1 MSDVIILGN
10 GILGKEIQ
18 RQTNWDIH
26 SRSYNNFDI
35 NNSSFEQFKNYKV
48 IVNCIANTNTY
59 DDRKEAHWD
68 TNYASVYKLAL
79 FCNENNIKL
88 VHISSDFVYA
98 NSPLDKR
105 SELDAPCH
113 FANWYS
119 LTKLLADNMIELV
132 CNDYLICRTTHKEAP
147 FKFEKAF
154 IDRVGNFDYTQ
165 TIAGLIILLIL
176 YNESGIYN
184 VGTESKTMYSLAKQT
199 KQNVTPVLMEGDFPK
214 DTSMDVTKM
223 QGFLDFVQ

>member
-88 VHISSDFVYA
+88 VQISSDFVYT

-105 SELDAPCH
+105 NELAAPCH

-132 CNDYLICRTTHKEAP
+132 CKDYLICRTTHKESP

-154 IDRVGNFDYTQ
+154 IDRIGNFDYTEK
-165 TIAGLIILLIL
+165 ISKLIIELITNNANGL
-176 YNESGIYN
+176 YN
-184 VGTESKTMYSLAKQT
+184 VGTESKTMYSLAQET
-199 KQNVTPVLMEGDFPK
+199 NPNVTPILINGDYPK
-214 DTSMDVTKM
+214 NTSMDITKM
-223 QGFLDFVQ
+223 QSFLNSLK